1 MLHVP
6 GRKNSSPDE
15 SGPLRPAFGAA
26 MHTWTGPRWGWLCA
40 LFGAVA
46 VLLMTDTAYAS
57 DRVAFTDPGDL
68 PQLRLVDGAESLPL
82 KHTDVHAE
90 ITGIVA
96 EVEVRQTYRNTRDEA
111 IEAVYTFPLP
121 ENSAVRDMEI
131 VIGDRTIRAEIQRRD
146 EARRT
151 YERARARGNTAALLE
166 QERSNVFTQSVA
178 NIAPGE
184 DIDVVIRYVQDI
196 TYDAGQY
203 EFVFPMVVG
212 PRYTAGAADASRV
225 TPSVVG
231 TGTRTGHDI
240 DVEVSLDAGMPV
252 RSLKAPNHDVQTRR
266 GATGQATVTLA
277 EAKSIPNRD
286 FVLRYKVDADQVQ
299 STLFIAEG
307 EDPYFTLLMQPPT
320 MDVEALV
327 GQREMIFVVDVSGS
341 MSGTPLA
348 MCKYAMRKALRQL
361 RPTDTFNVY
370 VFSGRTGQAFEEP
383 VPANQVNT
391 AAAEAFIQG
400 LRAGGGTEILN
411 AVDAALQPSVGGDRH
426 RYVFFMTDGFV
437 AIEEKVFARTRKWV
451 RSLEQQGQRAR
462 VFAMGTGSSP
472 NRELLDKLTKAGE
485 GVAVYASNREDPGQA
500 VDTYYRYVDHA
511 VLTNPALEWGRTK
524 ASGLHP
530 EVLPDLYAS
539 RPGVVHG
546 KLSGTIPT
554 SLNLTGTVDGKTV
567 RVPVRVQRLAAAPS
581 AVQGQ
586 LWARAEIEELSLRGA
601 VDGNRRVDE
610 ITALGLEHR
619 LVTAYTSFVAV
630 DQSRVV
636 GDGQP
641 ERVDQPV
648 DAAEA
653 VDMSMAGAP
662 IYEDEAEPSYAP
674 ADEDYARESMEMDA
688 RGAGCAHC
696 HVGDGGGDATGVL
709 FIVLLALR
717 RRRRLRA

>member
-1 MLHVP
+1 
-6 GRKNSSPDE
+6 
-15 SGPLRPAFGAA
+15 
-26 MHTWTGPRWGWLCA
+26 MHTWTSPRWGWLCA
-40 LFGAVA
+40 LFGALA
-46 VLLMTDTAYAS
+46 VLLMTGTARAS

-68 PQLRLVDGAESLPL
+68 PQLRLVDGADALPL
-82 KHTDVHAE
+82 KHTDVRAE

-96 EVEVRQTYRNTRDEA
+96 EVEVRQTYRNTHDEA

-131 VIGDRTIRAEIQRRD
+131 VIGDRTIRAEIKRRD

-196 TYDAGQY
+196 TYDAGQF

-212 PRYTAGAADASRV
+212 PRYTAGASDAARV

-231 TGTRTGHDI
+231 KGTRTGHDI
-240 DVEVSLDAGMPV
+240 DVEVSLDAGMPI
-252 RSLKAPNHDVQTRR
+252 RALKTPSHDVQTRR
-266 GATGQATVTLA
+266 GATGRATVTLA

-286 FVLRYKVDADQVQ
+286 FVLRYRVDAEQVQ
-299 STLFIAEG
+299 STLFVAEG

-320 MDVEALV
+320 TDVDALV

-370 VFSGRTGQAFEEP
+370 VFAGRTGQAFEEP

-391 AAAEAFIQG
+391 AAAEGFIEG

-411 AVDAALQPSVGGDRH
+411 AVDAALKPSVDGDRH

-437 AIEEKVFARTRKWV
+437 SIEEEVFARTKKWV
-451 RSLEQQGQRAR
+451 RDLEQQGQRAR

-485 GVAVYASNREDPGQA
+485 GIAVYASNREDPARA

-511 VLTNPALEWGRTK
+511 VFTEPKLQWGRAK

-539 RPGVVHG
+539 RPAVVHG
-546 KLSGTIPT
+546 KLSGTLPK
-554 SLNLTGTVDGKTV
+554 SLTLTGVVDGKTV
-567 RVPVRVQRLAAAPS
+567 RVPVRVERLASAPS
-581 AVQGQ
+581 AVQSQ
-586 LWARAEIEELSLRGA
+586 LWARAEIEDLMLRGA
-601 VDGNRRVDE
+601 VDGDRRVE
-610 ITALGLEHR
+610 AITALGLEHR

-641 ERVDQPV
+641 DRIDQPV

-662 IYEDEAEPSYAP
+662 VYEASFAEYGPGDADEESYAS
-674 ADEDYARESMEMDA
+674 AREEMVSM
-688 RGAGCAHC
+688 RRAGCAHC
-696 HVGDGGGDATGVL
+696 HVGGGGGPGAGLL
-709 FIVLLALR
+709 FVVLLVLR
-717 RRRRLRA
+717 RRRTAGVTVRA

>member
-1 MLHVP
+1 
-6 GRKNSSPDE
+6 
-15 SGPLRPAFGAA
+15 
-26 MHTWTGPRWGWLCA
+26 MHTWTSPRWGRFCA
-40 LFGAVA
+40 LFGALA
-46 VLLMTDTAYAS
+46 VLLMTQTAQAS
-57 DRVAFTDPGDL
+57 EGVAFTDPGDL
-68 PQLRLVDGAESLPL
+68 PQLRMVDGAEALPL
-82 KHTDVHAE
+82 KHTGVRAE

-96 EVEVRQTYRNTRDEA
+96 EVEVRQTYQNTHDEA

-131 VIGDRTIRAEIQRRD
+131 VIGDRTIRAEIKRRE

-151 YERARARGNTAALLE
+151 YERARAQGNTAALLE

-184 DIDVVIRYVQDI
+184 NIDVVIRYVQDI

-212 PRYTAGAADASRV
+212 PRYTAGAADAARV

-231 TGTRTGHDI
+231 EGTRTGHDI

-252 RSLKAPNHDVQTRR
+252 RDLKTPSHDVQTRR
-266 GATGQATVTLA
+266 GTTGRATVTLA

-286 FVLRYKVDADQVQ
+286 FVLRYRVDAAQVQ
-299 STLFIAEG
+299 STLFVAEG
-307 EDPYFTLLMQPPT
+307 KDPYFTLLMQPPT
-320 MDVEALV
+320 ADVEALV

-370 VFSGRTGQAFEEP
+370 VFSGRTGQAFDEP
-383 VPANQVNT
+383 VPANQMNT
-391 AAAEAFIQG
+391 AAAESFIEG
-400 LRAGGGTEILN
+400 LRAGGGTEILS
-411 AVDAALQPSVGGDRH
+411 AVDAALKPSVDGGRH
-426 RYVFFMTDGFV
+426 RYVFFMTDGYV
-437 AIEEKVFARTRKWV
+437 AIEEKVFKRTRKWV
-451 RSLEQQGQRAR
+451 RSLEQKGQRAR

-472 NRELLDKLTKAGE
+472 NRDLLDKLTKAGE
-485 GVAVYASNREDPGQA
+485 GIAVYASNREDPAQA

-511 VLTNPALEWGRTK
+511 VFADPKLNWGR
-524 ASGLHP
+524 ARPAGLHP
-530 EVLPDLYAS
+530 EHLPDLYAS

-546 KLSGTIPT
+546 KLRGALPK
-554 SLNLTGTVDGKTV
+554 SLTLTGTVDGKKV
-567 RVPVRVQRLAAAPS
+567 RVPVRVERLPAAPS
-581 AVQGQ
+581 AVQAQ
-586 LWARAEIEELSLRGA
+586 LWARAEIEDLTLRGA
-601 VDGNRRVDE
+601 VDGDRRVPE

-641 ERVDQPV
+641 TRIDQPV

-653 VDMSMAGAP
+653 VDMRMAGAP
-662 IYEDEAEPSYAP
+662 VHGENAGLSYASEPEDEDNARP
-674 ADEDYARESMEMDA
+674 AHREMDSI

-696 HVGDGGGDATGVL
+696 DIGSGGGSGAGML
-709 FIVLLALR
+709 FMVLLALR
-717 RRRRLRA
+717 RRRRR

>member
-1 MLHVP
+1 
-6 GRKNSSPDE
+6 
-15 SGPLRPAFGAA
+15 
-26 MHTWTGPRWGWLCA
+26 MHTWTSPRWGWLCA
-40 LFGAVA
+40 FFGAVA
-46 VLLMTDTAYAS
+46 VLLMTHAAQAS

-68 PQLRLVDGAESLPL
+68 PQLRLVDGAEALPL

-96 EVEVRQTYRNTRDEA
+96 EVEVRQTYRNTKDEA
-111 IEAVYTFPLP
+111 IEAIYTFPLP

-212 PRYTAGAADASRV
+212 PRYTAGAEDASRV

-231 TGTRTGHDI
+231 KGTRTGHDI

-252 RSLKAPNHDVQTRR
+252 RGVKTPNHDVQTRR
-266 GATGQATVTLA
+266 GATGEATITLA

-286 FVLRYKVDADQVQ
+286 FVLRYNVDADQIQ
-299 STLFIAEG
+299 STLFVADG

-320 MDVEALV
+320 VDVDALV

-370 VFSGRTGQAFEEP
+370 VFAGRTGQAFEEP
-383 VPANQVNT
+383 VAANQVNT

-411 AVDAALQPSVGGDRH
+411 AVDAALKPSVGGDRH

-437 AIEEKVFARTRKWV
+437 AIEEQVFARTRKWV

-485 GVAVYASNREDPGQA
+485 GVAVYASNREDPARA
-500 VDTYYRYVDHA
+500 VDAYYRFVDHA
-511 VLTNPALEWGRTK
+511 VFTDPKLSWGTARP
-524 ASGLHP
+524 SGLHP
-530 EVLPDLYAS
+530 ETLPDLYAS
-539 RPGVVHG
+539 RPGIVHG
-546 KLSGTIPT
+546 KLSGAVPK
-554 SLNLTGTVDGKTV
+554 SLQLTGTIDGKTV
-567 RVPVRVQRLAAAPS
+567 RVPVRVQRLASAPS

-586 LWARAEIEELSLRGA
+586 LWARAEIEDLTLRAA
-601 VDGNRRVDE
+601 VDGDRRVEE

-641 ERVDQPV
+641 ERVEQPV

-653 VDMSMAGAP
+653 VDMTMAGAP
-662 IYEDEAEPSYAP
+662 VYEDEL
-674 ADEDYARESMEMDA
+674 DYASAPNAVDEAYDMDMEMDA

-696 HVGDGGGDATGVL
+696 NAGNGGEGAAGAL
-709 FIVLLALR
+709 FVILLALR
-717 RRRRLRA
+717 RRRRRAA

>member
-1 MLHVP
+1 MTF
-6 GRKNSSPDE
+6 
-15 SGPLRPAFGAA
+15 PA
-26 MHTWTGPRWGWLCA
+26 H
-40 LFGAVA
+40 
-46 VLLMTDTAYAS
+46 AS

-68 PQLRLVDGAESLPL
+68 PQLRLVDGADALPL
-82 KHTDVHAE
+82 KHTDVRAE

-96 EVEVRQTYRNTRDEA
+96 EVEVRQTYQNTRDEA

-166 QERSNVFTQSVA
+166 QERSNVFMQSVA
-178 NIAPGE
+178 NIPPGE
-184 DIDVVIRYVQDI
+184 EIDVVIRYVQDM

-212 PRYTAGAADASRV
+212 PRYTAGADDADRV

-231 TGTRTGHDI
+231 KGTRTGHDI

-252 RSLKAPNHDVQTRR
+252 RDVRAPNHDVQTRQ

-277 EAKSIPNRD
+277 KAKSIPNRD
-286 FVLRYKVDADQVQ
+286 FVLRYRVDADQVQ
-299 STLFIAEG
+299 STLFVSEG

-320 MDVEALV
+320 VDVDALV

-341 MSGTPLA
+341 MSGKPLA

-370 VFSGRTGQAFEEP
+370 VFAGRTGQAFDEP
-383 VPANQVNT
+383 MPANQENT
-391 AAAEAFIQG
+391 AAAESFIQG

-411 AVDAALQPSVGGDRH
+411 AVDAALKPSVGGDRH

-437 AIEEKVFARTRKWV
+437 AIEEDVFARTRKWV
-451 RSLEQQGQRAR
+451 RSLEERGQRAR

-472 NRELLDKLTKAGE
+472 NRELLDKLTKAGD
-485 GVAVYASNREDPGQA
+485 GVAVYASNREDPARA

-511 VLTNPALEWGRTK
+511 VFTNPKLNWGRAK
-524 ASGLHP
+524 PSGLHP
-530 EVLPDLYAS
+530 ERLPDLYAS

-546 KLSGTIPT
+546 KLTGAAPKSLTLQGKVGT
-554 SLNLTGTVDGKTV
+554 KTV
-567 RVPVRVQRLAAAPS
+567 RVPVRVERLASAPS

-586 LWARAEIEELSLRGA
+586 LWARAEIEELTLRGA

-636 GDGQP
+636 GYGQP
-641 ERVDQPV
+641 ERVEQPV
-648 DAAEA
+648 DAPEA
-653 VDMSMAGAP
+653 VDMAMAGARV
-662 IYEDEAEPSYAP
+662 YDEADSESYAQP
-674 ADEDYARESMEMDA
+674 TSAAYRLEMD

-696 HVGDGGGDATGVL
+696 DIGDGGGQGGGVL
-709 FIVLLALR
+709 FVVLMLLR
-717 RRRRLRA
+717 RRRQ